1 MSNEKL
7 PRPIFVVGPTA
18 SGKSALAVFLAKH
31 LDGEVVSA
39 DSMQIYRG
47 MQIGTAAPTEE
58 EMDGIRHH
66 MVGVVDP
73 LKPFSVGLYRDMA
86 QPIISDIQSRGKTPI
101 VVGGTGLYFDALL
114 QSEEYAPVEADQ
126 SYRAELN
133 ALAARQGNDAV
144 YALLCE
150 QDPETAAR
158 LHANNL
164 KRVIRALEVLHLTGI
179 SISEHDRRTK
189 LLPDAFDPIWI
200 GINVEPRSA
209 LYARI
214 DQRVDAMLRDGLLNE
229 IRTLTASGLTAET
242 TAMQAIGYKEFLPVL
257 QGNCS
262 EYEAAEEVK
271 KRSRNYAKRQLTW
284 FRRNQN
290 ICWFSYAERTEF
302 PQTAQDVLAKIRL
315 LVD

>member
-1 MSNEKL
+1 MSHEKL
-7 PRPIFVVGPTA
+7 PRPIFIVGPTA

-31 LDGEVVSA
+31 LGGEVVSA

-47 MQIGTAAPTEE
+47 MRIGTAAPTAE

-73 LKPFSVGLYRDMA
+73 SMSFSVGLYRDAA

-114 QSEEYAPVEADQ
+114 QSAEYAPVEADLA
-126 SYRAELN
+126 YRSELN
-133 ALAARQGNDAV
+133 SLANREGNEAV

-150 QDPETAAR
+150 CDPETAER
-158 LHANNL
+158 LHPNNL
-164 KRVIRALEVLHLTGI
+164 KRVIRALEVLRLTGI

-189 LLPDAFDPIWI
+189 LLPEMFDPIWI
-200 GINVEPRSA
+200 GINVEPRAA

-214 DQRVDAMLRDGLLNE
+214 DQRVDAMLHEGLLDE
-229 IRTLTASGLTAET
+229 IRELTASGLTAET

-257 QGNCS
+257 QGSCS
-262 EYEAAEEVK
+262 EQDAAEEVK

-284 FRRNQN
+284 FRRNEK
-290 ICWFSYAERTEF
+290 IRWFTYADRSEF
-302 PQTAQDVLAKIRL
+302 LSTAQDALAAIRQF
-315 LVD
+315 VE